1 MAVSTDKFRV
11 ASIRPE
17 EHLHTSEVPQDLRE
31 RVEGKTVTA
40 EDLEALGVDLKTFR
54 LYHGGESMVEVYW
67 HGQEY
72 VLYLEP
78 VTEEKQA

>member
-11 ASIRPE
+11 VSIRPAA
-17 EHLHTSEVPQDLRE
+17 HLHTSEVPQDLRDQ
-31 RVEGKTVTA
+31 VEGKTVTA
-40 EDLEALGVDLKTFR
+40 EDLEALGVDVETSR
-54 LYHGGESMVEVYW
+54 LYHGGESMVVIYW

-78 VTEEKQA
+78 VTEQKP